1 MRLASRFG
9 RTNQIRRDRPLTR
22 EELMQVVPSVF
33 SADRHGS
40 RSENTLTYPPLLC
53 SKIFNA
59 KALNPSSPASHA
71 YATLT
76 AGSTPNICCA
86 CVVPVR

>member
-40 RSENTLTYPPLLC
+40 RSE
-53 SKIFNA
+53 K
-59 KALNPSSPASHA
+59 
-71 YATLT
+71 YA
-76 AGSTPNICCA
+76 
-86 CVVPVR
+86 